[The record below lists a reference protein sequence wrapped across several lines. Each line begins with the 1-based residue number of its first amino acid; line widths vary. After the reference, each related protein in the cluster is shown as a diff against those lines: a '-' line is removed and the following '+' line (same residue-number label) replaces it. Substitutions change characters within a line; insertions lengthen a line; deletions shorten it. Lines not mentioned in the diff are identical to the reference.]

1 MPKRIHANIGVLLV
15 LMAMVSVSSVRGADN
30 LGVLQ
35 GVVKDA
41 AGDGKVWFVEN
52 TFNQLG
58 RIDPATGKIDNYA
71 IPVKGAVTRKIGSD
85 SEGNIWVGL
94 HVPGKLMKVDTSPN

>member
-41 AGDGKVWFVEN
+41 AGDGQECHSN
-52 TFNQLG
+52 
-58 RIDPATGKIDNYA
+58 RGKQRFCA
-71 IPVKGAVTRKIGSD
+71 RVVFS
-85 SEGNIWVGL
+85 
-94 HVPGKLMKVDTSPN
+94 